1 MTLPTTGRPRR
12 RRHRGV
18 TLARVIDRGRTHA
31 VCNAAAA
38 ARARCSGWSCADVD
52 DVVGVDVVVV
62 VVDAAVTA
70 TDCIV
75 RQVDTRWR

>member
-1 MTLPTTGRPRR
+1 MTARHRR
-12 RRHRGV
+12 RRSRRGV
-18 TLARVIDRGRTHA
+18 TLARAIDRGLTHA
-31 VCNAAAA
+31 VCNVAEAAAV
-38 ARARCSGWSCADVD
+38 RVRCSEWSCADV
-52 DVVGVDVVVV
+52 VVGVDVVGV

>member
-1 MTLPTTGRPRR
+1 MTLPTTARRHRR
-12 RRHRGV
+12 RRGV
-18 TLARVIDRGRTHA
+18 TLARVIDRGRTRA
-31 VCNAAAA
+31 VCNAVAAA
-38 ARARCSGWSCADVD
+38 VRVRCSEWSCADV
-52 DVVGVDVVVV
+52 VVGVDVVGV